1 MHEYFSKTND
11 LAIPLKYQE
20 FYELRLEDSEVESPG
35 FLVRQTHFSW
45 CELERQMTF
54 DQTLYERYHTLKAAK
69 ARYAQRRQ
77 LLFESGFIHS
87 DRDPMG

>member
-1 MHEYFSKTND
+1 MHEFFSKTND
-11 LAIPLKYQE
+11 PTIPLKDQE
-20 FYELRLEDSEVESPG
+20 FYELRLEDSEVECPG

-45 CELERQMTF
+45 CELERQIMF
-54 DQTLYERYHTLKAAK
+54 DQTLYERYRTLKAAK

-77 LLFESGFIHS
+77 LLVGHGFIQS

>member
-11 LAIPLKYQE
+11 PAIPLKDQE
-20 FYELRLEDSEVESPG
+20 FYELRLEGSEVEFPG
-35 FLVRQTHFSW
+35 FLVRQTHFCWS
-45 CELERQMTF
+45 ELERQMTF
-54 DQTLYERYHTLKAAK
+54 DQTLYERYHTLKAAN

-77 LLFESGFIHS
+77 LLVESGFIHS